1 MLRVHL
7 NTAWHAFDALS
18 AKLLL
23 FCLYKEGSNT
33 HHMFG
38 NCTDMTRVFLKLRW
52 PKHVHLQ
59 LFDIGVDGGEQE
71 TDGEMLAETEEVPY
85 ECGPRQKYPMLF
97 EEPVP
102 LQVSGN
108 FNFILS

>member
-1 MLRVHL
+1 MIFTFFLCCQKNAAIVTL
-7 NTAWHAFDALS
+7 TLS
-18 AKLLL
+18 LCYEASSKQ
-23 FCLYKEGSNT
+23 E
-33 HHMFG
+33 FG
-38 NCTDMTRVFLKLRW
+38 HSVDSQTIFLKLW
-52 PKHVHLQ
+52 QPKHILFQ

-102 LQVSGN
+102 LQVSDS
-108 FNFILS
+108 FNYIAG